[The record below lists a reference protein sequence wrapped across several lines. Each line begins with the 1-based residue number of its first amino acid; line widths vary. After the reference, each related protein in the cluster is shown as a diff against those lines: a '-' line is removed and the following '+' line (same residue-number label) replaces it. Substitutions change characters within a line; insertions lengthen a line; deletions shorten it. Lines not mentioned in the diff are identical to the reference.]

1 MNLIDNILSIL
12 SIKTNPKLNQIQSD
26 KNNENISNIYEN
38 LEFFSSLVE
47 KEYINNLS
55 QDYFK
60 MNLKESSIF
69 HPYLYLK
76 IRNQTHLFIKDVYLI
91 KNLKTITTIFAL
103 SSNMSDL
110 DFHIYIYNLYDELP
124 SILVGKYF
132 LPENEHFTTTVESVF
147 LRKIDWKKQKSE
159 IYFLF
164 FGVVE
169 KIEYE
174 RKVIIRCKVYQINLS
189 NSDKSSF
196 ISENIKQNND
206 NDGLI
211 NNLGYILFSEYL
223 IIFKSNKKNIKF

>member
-1 MNLIDNILSIL
+1 MNLIDSILSIL
-12 SIKTNPKLNQIQSD
+12 SIKIIPKLNQIQSD
-26 KNNENISNIYEN
+26 IKNENISNIYEN
-38 LEFFSSLVE
+38 LNFLSSLVE
-47 KEYINNLS
+47 KEHINNLS

-60 MNLKESSIF
+60 MNLKESPIF

-91 KNLKTITTIFAL
+91 KKLKTITTIFAL
-103 SSNMSDL
+103 SSNMSEL
-110 DFHIYIYNLYDELP
+110 DFQIYIYNLYDELP

-132 LPENEHFTTTVESVF
+132 LPENEHFTTTVETIY
-147 LRKIDWKKQKSE
+147 LREIDWKKQKSE

-174 RKVIIRCKVYQINLS
+174 RKVIIRCKVYQINL
-189 NSDKSSF
+189 NNNDKSSF
-196 ISENIKQNND
+196 LSVNNKRNND
-206 NDGLI
+206 CLI
-211 NNLGYILFSEYL
+211 NDLRYILFSEYL